1 MSEEEKEKKEEIE
14 QVVDQREYNPV
25 SVIYITF
32 KKGETLTY
40 VNEQADYLIAHYMNG
55 LAMQHISHIP
65 VPIPLQIE
73 RKLDTKVN

>member
-1 MSEEEKEKKEEIE
+1 MSEEKAKEEVIE
-14 QVVDQREYNPV
+14 QQLETREYNPV

-55 LAMQHISHIP
+55 LAMQHVSHIP

-73 RKLDTKVN
+73 SKLDSKVN